1 MTEETVAADR
11 IMTLARHYLEIDR
24 PQQALDAL
32 QSPAPGLLDDP
43 WFWLL
48 RGWAYYD
55 LDRRPEAMQAIR
67 KGLAVATEHPNLL
80 FLLSLCEERTGNL
93 VAAEQAILRALRQQ
107 PENSHML
114 CFYARILA
122 QGDQLP
128 KAERV
133 LDRARQQDPDEP
145 DVQRTAAL
153 LSYLRG
159 DDRRAAKISRESLRD
174 DPDDVR
180 SRHALG
186 AALLRQGRV
195 TEADRHLKEAARLE
209 PEQKAFV
216 SSARAGRLAAHW
228 LLLPLRPLYR
238 IGTVGVWFGAI
249 AIIFFLTAAG
259 LDAVAKWFA
268 ITYFALCVY
277 SWVVPPLIKWW
288 YRRRYGGF
296 E

>member
-1 MTEETVAADR
+1 MAEETVTAGSP
-11 IMTLARHYLEIDR
+11 MTLARYYLEVNK

-32 QSPAPGLLDDP
+32 QSPGSDLLDNP
-43 WFWLL
+43 WFWLF
-48 RGWAYYD
+48 RGWAHYD
-55 LDRRPEAMQAIR
+55 LDQRTLAIQAIQ
-67 KGLAVATEHPNLL
+67 KGLATAPEHPNLL
-80 FLLSLCEERTGNL
+80 FLLAICQERDKNL
-93 VAAEQAILRALRQQ
+93 VAAEQAILRALQQ
-107 PENSHML
+107 YPENSSML

-133 LDRARQQDPDEP
+133 LDRARQQDPEEP
-145 DVQRTAAL
+145 EVQRTAAI

-159 DDRRAAKISRESLRD
+159 DDRRAAQISLESLRS
-174 DPDDVR
+174 DPDDIR

-195 TEADRHLKEAARLE
+195 TAGNRHLKAAVHLE
-209 PEQKAFV
+209 PERKDFAD
-216 SSARAGRLAAHW
+216 SARVGRVAAHW

-249 AIIFFLTAAG
+249 AIIFILTAAG
-259 LDAVAKWFA
+259 LDAIAKWFA
-268 ITYFALCVY
+268 IAYFALCVY
-277 SWVVPPLIKWW
+277 SWVVPPLIKRW

>member
-24 PQQALDAL
+24 PQQALDTL
-32 QSPAPGLLDDP
+32 QAPAPGLLDDP

-55 LDRRPEAMQAIR
+55 LDQRSAALQAIR
-67 KGLAVATEHPNLL
+67 KGLAIAPEHPNLL
-80 FLLSLCEERTGNL
+80 FLLSLCEERDGNL
-93 VAAEQAILRALRQQ
+93 VAAEHAILRALRQQ

-122 QGDQLP
+122 RGDHLP

-145 DVQRTAAL
+145 EVQRTAAL

-159 DDRRAAKISRESLRD
+159 DDRRAAEISLESLRD

-186 AALLRQGRV
+186 AALLRQGHV
-195 TEADRHLKEAARLE
+195 TEASRHLKEAARLE
-209 PEQKAFV
+209 PKQEAFV
-216 SSARAGRLAAHW
+216 SAARVGRLASHW

-238 IGTVGVWFGAI
+238 IGTVGVWFGAM
-249 AIIFFLTAAG
+249 AIFFLLKVAG
-259 LDAVAKWFA
+259 LNTIAGWFA
-268 ITYFALCVY
+268 IAYLILCVY
-277 SWVVPPLIKWW
+277 SWVVPPILKWW

>member
-1 MTEETVAADR
+1 VPEETVAADSA
-11 IMTLARHYLEIDR
+11 MTLARHYLEIDR

-32 QSPAPGLLDDP
+32 RSPGSDLLDDP

-55 LDRRPEAMQAIR
+55 LDQRTLAMQAIQ
-67 KGLAVATEHPNLL
+67 KGLAVAPEHPNLL
-80 FLLSLCEERTGNL
+80 FLLAMCEERGGNL
-93 VAAEQAILRALRQQ
+93 VAAEHAILRALRQQ
-107 PENSHML
+107 PENSYML
-114 CFYARILA
+114 CTYARILA
-122 QGDQLP
+122 QGDQFP
-128 KAERV
+128 KAERL

-145 DVQRTAAL
+145 EVQRTAAL

-159 DDRRAAKISRESLRD
+159 DDRRAAQISLESLRD

-195 TEADRHLKEAARLE
+195 TAANRHLKAAARLQ
-209 PEQKAFV
+209 PEQKAIAG
-216 SSARAGRLAAHW
+216 SARVSRVAAHW

-249 AIIFFLTAAG
+249 AIYFLLTAAG
-259 LDAVAKWFA
+259 LGIIAKWFA
-268 ITYFALCVY
+268 LAYLVLCVY
-277 SWVVPPLIKWW
+277 SWVVPPILKWW
-288 YRRRYGGF
+288 YRRRYGGH